1 MYRANTC
8 IPILAFLDGSGR
20 IYFSIEDVIPLSLKV
35 VYTLFVCA
43 LVPIYWRQYGPAN
56 FLWFSDI
63 ALFALVPALWLENVL
78 LVSMMAISVVFFEA
92 LWNIDFFFRLLTGKS
107 LIGLSAYMF
116 DPKIPLFIRGL
127 SCFHIVLPL
136 LLLWMLH
143 RFGYDHQALVWQTIL
158 ALVVLPLS
166 YLVSNR
172 RENVNWVYGF
182 GDNPQRILPAPLF
195 VILLMLLFPLV
206 VYLPTHL
213 LFARIFRAAGA

>member
-1 MYRANTC
+1 M
-8 IPILAFLDGSGR
+8 PIEG
-20 IYFSIEDVIPLSLKV
+20 VIPLGLKV
-35 VYTLFVCA
+35 VYTIFVCA

-56 FLWFSDI
+56 CLWFSDI
-63 ALFALVPALWLENVL
+63 ALLALVPALWLENAL

-92 LWNIDFFFRLLTGKS
+92 LWNLDFFFRLATGKS

-116 DPKIPLFIRGL
+116 DPTIPSLIRGL
-127 SCFHIVLPL
+127 SGFHVLLPL

-143 RFGYDHQALVWQTIL
+143 RLGYDQRAFLWQTIV

-166 YLVSNR
+166 YLVSNAQK
-172 RENVNWVYGF
+172 NVNWVYGP
-182 GDNPQRILPAPLF
+182 GQNPQRLMPAPLF

-213 LFARIFRAAGA
+213 LFIKIFRGA

>member
-1 MYRANTC
+1 
-8 IPILAFLDGSGR
+8 
-20 IYFSIEDVIPLSLKV
+20 VIPLGLKI
-35 VYTLFVCA
+35 VYTIFVCA
-43 LVPIYWRQYGPAN
+43 VVPIYWRQYGPAN

-63 ALFALVPALWLENVL
+63 ALLVLVPALWLENAV

-92 LWNIDFFFRLLTGKS
+92 LWNVDFFFRLTTGRS

-116 DPKIPLFIRGL
+116 DPGIPLFIRGL
-127 SCFHIVLPL
+127 SGFHIVLPL

-143 RFGYDHQALVWQTIL
+143 RLGYDQRAFFWQTVV
-158 ALVVLPLS
+158 ALVVLPVS
-166 YLVSNR
+166 YLVSNP

-182 GDNPQRILPAPLF
+182 GQNPQRILPAPLF

-213 LFARIFRAAGA
+213 LFTRILRGT